1 MKRLMIGAALAVSL
15 TCIGT
20 AAIAHEDEQ
29 IVELDNGFAV
39 IAIVAHSPAEF
50 AKAQREASMMEAQ
63 RQVGLGPQ
71 TLVARVIDARSI
83 GESPHQ
89 IVATPAISAGAV
101 AVVQGP

>member
-1 MKRLMIGAALAVSL
+1 MKRLMIGAALAVGL

-39 IAIVAHSPAEF
+39 LAIVAHSPAEF
-50 AKAQREASMMEAQ
+50 AKAQLEAKMMEAK

-71 TLVARVIDARSI
+71 SIVARAIDQ
-83 GESPHQ
+83 SPH
-89 IVATPAISAGAV
+89 IVAIPAIGARAV
-101 AVVQGP
+101 ASVQSP